1 MAEAGLIFLS
11 VVLWLGFV
19 FLMIIWLSLPPEYR
33 KTFWLL
39 LLEKPIVDKKFKPT
53 PTKTKVG
60 IQA

>member
-33 KTFWLL
+33 KLLWLEL
-39 LLEKPIVDKKFKPT
+39 GKTRTVDKKFKST
-53 PTKTKVG
+53 PTKTKVD

>member
-33 KTFWLL
+33 KLL
-39 LLEKPIVDKKFKPT
+39 WSELREKRTVDKKFKPT
-53 PTKTKVG
+53 PTKTKVD
-60 IQA
+60 IKA

>member
-53 PTKTKVG
+53 PTKTKVD